1 MDSGSSLRSPG
12 MTARESSRAERSI
25 PPATPGAQRL
35 SNHADPPSLA
45 AMTSI
50 PPAWAHLQPASL
62 KALLEPPG
70 RVPQAL
76 RLTPYNVPFEAALQA
91 PMVIAARLLLE
102 LAVAK
107 GGLVLTPAG
116 ALKRVDVWHVFDQ
129 TEWPGYD
136 KATTL
141 AVNKVINEDDAY
153 GVLFTR
159 IALQAAGLLRKR
171 SGVLKAS
178 KAGKALLAPEA
189 APALLAELFEAV
201 FWKINL
207 QDFDGNPIEFW
218 PQHHVGVILWS
229 LSVTAHQWSNAA
241 ALMHACTIMDT
252 LDNVPRPDLPEF
264 AMVSRVLR
272 PLTWLGVLEGRK
284 KKRQSGWG
292 FDEDLRKVPLFGQL
306 MEFEVSMNEF
316 NGARH

>member
-1 MDSGSSLRSPG
+1 
-12 MTARESSRAERSI
+12 
-25 PPATPGAQRL
+25 
-35 SNHADPPSLA
+35 
-45 AMTSI
+45 
-50 PPAWAHLQPASL
+50 
-62 KALLEPPG
+62 
-70 RVPQAL
+70 
-76 RLTPYNVPFEAALQA
+76 
-91 PMVIAARLLLE
+91 MVIAARLLLA

-141 AVNKVINEDDAY
+141 AVNKVINEDDAH

-171 SGVLKAS
+171 LGVLKAS

-201 FWKINL
+201 FWKVNL
-207 QDFDGNPIEFW
+207 QDFDRNPIEFW
-218 PQHHVGVILWS
+218 PQHHMGVVLWS
-229 LSVTAHQWSNAA
+229 LSVTAHGWSGVAE
-241 ALMHACTIMDT
+241 LMSACTIMET
-252 LDNVPRPDLPEF
+252 LEDVPRPDLPEF

-272 PLTWLGVLEGRK
+272 PLTWLGLLEGRK
-284 KKRQSGWG
+284 EKRQSGWG
-292 FDEDLRKVPLFGQL
+292 VDEDWRKVPLFGQL
-306 MEFEVSMNEF
+306 MSFEVEMQWS
-316 NGARH
+316 AATRH